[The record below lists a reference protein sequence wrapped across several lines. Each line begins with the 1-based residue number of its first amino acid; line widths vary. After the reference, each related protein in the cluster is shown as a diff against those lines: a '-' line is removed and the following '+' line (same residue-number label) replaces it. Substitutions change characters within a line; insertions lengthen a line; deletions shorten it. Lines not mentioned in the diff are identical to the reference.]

1 MGIAWP
7 RARAWWSDR
16 RTSRQRQP
24 WLVQSISGL
33 RRCMCQAMRTTLT
46 PVLALSKRNSNAAEI
61 ILFLH
66 RLCSVRQAREGYLV
80 ELTGRF

>member
-1 MGIAWP
+1 
-7 RARAWWSDR
+7 
-16 RTSRQRQP
+16 
-24 WLVQSISGL
+24 
-33 RRCMCQAMRTTLT
+33 MCQAMRTTLT